1 MHPIL
6 WPDIIIGVLIAEGIV
21 WTLRSALYFL
31 SDKRKNQ
38 KIVERARH
46 DMKLA
51 ALYSYRAMQQGR
63 THEPLG

>member
-6 WPDIIIGVLIAEGIV
+6 WPDIIIGVLIAEGIL
-21 WTLRSALYFL
+21 WTLRSALYFI
-31 SDKRKNQ
+31 SDKRNNQ

-51 ALYSYRAMQQGR
+51 ALDSYRSMQQGR
-63 THEPLG
+63 THEPIG